1 MPTQYADLK
10 QRCGRVVRCR
20 SHEHLP
26 EAERT
31 VTFKFYVAELPET
44 LQNDSWRDER
54 PFRGSTTS
62 VLSHKTAQTALKT

>member
-31 VTFKFYVAELPET
+31 VSFKFYVAELPET
-44 LQNDSWRDER
+44 LQNASWA
-54 PFRGSTTS
+54 G
-62 VLSHKTAQTALKT
+62 